1 MLSVNNK
8 EQLKN
13 KEKLSDI
20 NSQKKDAI
28 CMLKTSQILGM
39 IRFYTIFSNNME
51 ILKKLD

>member
-1 MLSVNNK
+1 MLLVNK
-8 EQLKN
+8 TEQWKN

-39 IRFYTIFSNNME
+39 IRFYTTFSNNME
-51 ILKKLD
+51 ISRKSD